1 MSSKRSTDRG
11 DGQKSM
17 TFENTQDKHII
28 HIQFP
33 HQTHTIS
40 IV

>member
-17 TFENTQDKHII
+17 AFENTQDKHII
-28 HIQFP
+28 HTQFP
-33 HQTHTIS
+33 HQTDTFS